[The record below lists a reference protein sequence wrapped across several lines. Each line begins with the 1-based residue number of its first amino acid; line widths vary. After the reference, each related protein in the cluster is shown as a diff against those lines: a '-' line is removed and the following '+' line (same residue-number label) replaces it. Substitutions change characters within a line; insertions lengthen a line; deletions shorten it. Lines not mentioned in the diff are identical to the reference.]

1 LLINYFNL
9 DDHLHLWFLE
19 LVDKKLYAL
28 KKVYKSKIPN
38 NWEDKKPIKALGI
51 LIWCLVVSI
60 LMKEWFLP

>member
-1 LLINYFNL
+1 
-9 DDHLHLWFLE
+9 LWFLE

-28 KKVYKSKIPN
+28 KKVYKSKIPK